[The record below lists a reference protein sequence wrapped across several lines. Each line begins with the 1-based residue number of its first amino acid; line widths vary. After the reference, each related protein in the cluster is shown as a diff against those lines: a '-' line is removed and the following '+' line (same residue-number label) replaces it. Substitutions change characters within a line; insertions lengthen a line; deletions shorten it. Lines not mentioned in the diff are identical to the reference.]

1 LSGRTV
7 AFAMLVLAVWIV
19 CAFLLCR
26 RRLLAGGRLV
36 RSGYL
41 IEAYEADL
49 LFHLAFS
56 TQLS

>member
-1 LSGRTV
+1 V
-7 AFAMLVLAVWIV
+7 AFAVLVLAVWIV

-41 IEAYEADL
+41 IEAYEVDL